1 MKEIVIKFSD
11 DFHPRDVERLK
22 NDDKWVADFLEN
34 HEYNVKSAFKQFIDT
49 LEWRR
54 DYGVNGELADS
65 QAKLMMTFGF
75 LNRN

>member
-1 MKEIVIKFSD
+1 M
-11 DFHPRDVERLK
+11 ERLK

-54 DYGVNGELADS
+54 DYGVNGESADS
-65 QAKLMMTFGF
+65 QATLMMTFRIF
-75 LNRN
+75 DRNY